1 MSPQCFKVPT
11 LCIAALALLAGT
23 SATAQVREAPMEKMP
38 GVFDSAKVAAERA
51 TLSER
56 LVSQEGEE
64 EARGLVVEPT
74 AADLERMANA
84 SQDQGRLL
92 VGVTNELSAQVRF
105 DNLNVRL
112 GRRAVRGPAGGILRL
127 QPTEFTWYTTI
138 RSAGASAVRLHFTD
152 TDLPKGAEMF
162 VYARGGEA
170 FGPYTG
176 TGVFEHGEFWSNA
189 LVGDEV
195 RLQIHYSGPN
205 ALRALYNTKLNISDV
220 VHLGERFLYGVMRD
234 PDNANLP
241 EAFCSFNASCV
252 QNASCSSIPSAIQPA
267 RNAVAHLQFV
277 VGSSA
282 FICSGGLLNDT
293 DSSTT
298 IPYLL
303 TANHCFSTSSS
314 ANSLQAFFQFSTS
327 CGGSCFNP
335 SGAVPTVN
343 GSTLKSTGSNADY
356 TLVQLN
362 SAAPA
367 GSTLLGWTSAAV
379 AFSNGTALFRVHHP
393 KGAPQAYS
401 TSNVSTTVGTC
412 SSWPRGDRIYQ
423 NKNFGA
429 TEGGSSGSPVMNS
442 SGQVVGQLSGAC
454 GTDPGNACGSA
465 ATVDGAFAAYFSSV
479 SQFLDPPAGGGGCHV
494 GANGGGSFC
503 TNSCKCDAGEGDC
516 DSDAQ
521 CNAGLVCATNVGPNY
536 GFASWVDVCE
546 TPSSNPNS
554 CVGNCGSQAPGGCWC
569 DSACSSFGDC
579 CSDKFSICG

>member
-1 MSPQCFKVPT
+1 MSPHCSKAPT
-11 LCIAALALLAGT
+11 LCIAALALMMSL
-23 SATAQVREAPMEKMP
+23 SASAQVRETKSEKIP
-38 GVFDSAKVAAERA
+38 GLFDSIAVASERA
-51 TLSER
+51 ALSER
-56 LVSQEGEE
+56 LVSREGREV
-64 EARGLVVEPT
+64 ARGLRVKPSIG
-74 AADLERMANA
+74 DLERMERA
-84 SQDQGRLL
+84 SQTQGRLL
-92 VGVTNELSAQVRF
+92 VGVTNDLSANIRF
-105 DNLNVRL
+105 DNLNIRL

-127 QPTEFTWYTTI
+127 KPTEFTWYTTI
-138 RSAGASAVRLHFTD
+138 RSEGAKAVRLHFTD

-162 VYARGGEA
+162 VYSKGGEA

-176 TGVFEHGEFWSNA
+176 NGIFEHGEFWSDT
-189 LVGDEV
+189 LVGEEV
-195 RLQIHYSGPN
+195 RLQIRYTGPN
-205 ALRALYNTKLNISDV
+205 ALRALYNTKVNLTDV

-234 PDNANLP
+234 PNNANLP

-252 QNASCSSIPSAIQPA
+252 QNASCSSIPSAIQGA

-293 DSSTT
+293 DGSST

-303 TANHCFSTSSS
+303 TANHCFSTTSS

-343 GSTLKSTGSNADY
+343 GSTLLSTGSAADY
-356 TLVQLN
+356 TFVRLN
-362 SAAPA
+362 GSAPS

-379 AFSNGTALFRVHHP
+379 AFSNGNSLFRVHHP
-393 KGAPQAYS
+393 KGAPQSYS
-401 TSNVSTTVGTC
+401 TSNVNTTVGTC
-412 SSWPRGDRIYQ
+412 TGWTRGNRIYQ
-423 NKNFGA
+423 SKNFGA
-429 TEGGSSGSPVMNS
+429 TEGGSSGSPVLNS

-454 GTDPGNACGSA
+454 GSNPGNACGSA
-465 ATVDGAFAAYFSSV
+465 ATVDGALAAYFSNV
-479 SQFLDPPAGGGGCHV
+479 SQYLNPATGGCNV

-521 CNAGLVCATNVGPNY
+521 CNTGLVCASNVGPNY
-536 GFASWVDVCE
+536 GFLSWVDVCE
-546 TPSSNPNS
+546 APSNPNS
-554 CVGNCGSQAPGGCWC
+554 CSGNCGSRAPGGCWC
-569 DSACSSFGDC
+569 DSACASFGDC

>member
-1 MSPQCFKVPT
+1 MSPQCLKSVT
-11 LCIAALALLAGT
+11 LRLAALTLLLA
-23 SATAQVREAPMEKMP
+23 SAATAQVREAPSASMP
-38 GVFDSAKVAAERA
+38 GLFDSAQVAAERA
-51 TLSER
+51 ALSKQ
-56 LVSQEGEE
+56 LVSREGD
-64 EARGLVVEPT
+64 EAPRGLTVKPSL
-74 AADLERMANA
+74 ADAERMANA
-84 SQDQGRLL
+84 RQDQGRLL
-92 VGVTNELSAQVRF
+92 VGVTNKLSAQVRF

-112 GRRAVRGPAGGILRL
+112 GRRAIRGPAGGVLLIK
-127 QPTEFTWYTTI
+127 PTEFTWYTTI
-138 RSAGASAVRLHFTD
+138 HSTGANAIRLHFTD
-152 TDLPKGAEMF
+152 TDLPEGAEMF
-162 VYARGGEA
+162 VYVRGGEA

-176 TGVFEHGEFWSNA
+176 NGLFEHGEFWSNA

-205 ALRALYNTKLNISDV
+205 PMRALYNTKVNVSDV
-220 VHLGERFLYGVMRD
+220 VHLGERFLYGVIRN
-234 PDNANLP
+234 PENANLP

-267 RNAVAHLQFV
+267 RNAVAHLQFM

-282 FICSGGLLNDT
+282 FICSGGLINDT

-303 TANHCFSTSSS
+303 TANHCFSTTSS

-343 GSTLKSTGSNADY
+343 GSTLKSTGSAADY

-367 GSTLLGWTSAAV
+367 GSTLLGWTSSAV

-401 TSNVSTTVGTC
+401 TSTVSTTVGTC
-412 SSWPRGDRIYQ
+412 TGWTRGNRIYQ
-423 NKNFGA
+423 NKGFGA
-429 TEGGSSGSPVMNS
+429 TEGGSSGSPVMNA

-454 GTDPGNACGSA
+454 GSNPGNACGSA
-465 ATVDGAFAAYFSSV
+465 ATVDGAFAAYFSAV
-479 SQFLDPPAGGGGCHV
+479 SQYLDPPTGGGNCHV
-494 GANGGGSFC
+494 GANGGASFC
-503 TNSCKCDAGEGDC
+503 TNSCQCDAGEGDC

-521 CNAGLVCATNVGPNY
+521 CNPGLTCVNNVGPNY

-546 TPSSNPNS
+546 APSNNPNS
-554 CVGNCGSQAPGGCWC
+554 CSGNCGSQAPGGCWC
-569 DSACSSFGDC
+569 DSACASFGDC
-579 CSDKFSICG
+579 CSDKTSICG